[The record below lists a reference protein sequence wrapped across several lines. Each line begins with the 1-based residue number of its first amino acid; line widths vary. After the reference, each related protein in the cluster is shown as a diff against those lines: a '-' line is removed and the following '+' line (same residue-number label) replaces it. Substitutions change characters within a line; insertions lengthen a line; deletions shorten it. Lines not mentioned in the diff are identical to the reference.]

1 MRIILFLCLFLL
13 CGCWGTRGLEEQYL
27 YDKVGFKGNRRPV
40 TNNYESKKIHSVV
53 PDRRNYYNGYNGAP
67 PMVGGSRFYV
77 NPYAIPAAQ
86 PVTGYSHQGY
96 YPYRAY
102 DADRYYVAP
111 NSYRY
116 IEKPEGY
123 GNQQVIN

>member
-27 YDKVGFKGNRRPV
+27 YDKVGFRGNRRPV
-40 TNNYESKKIHSVV
+40 INNFESNKINSLA
-53 PDRRNYYNGYNGAP
+53 PDRINYYNGYNGSS

-77 NPYAIPAAQ
+77 NPYAIPAEQIPA
-86 PVTGYSHQGY
+86 GYSGRGY
-96 YPYRAY
+96 YPYKAY
-102 DADRYYVAP
+102 DDDRYYVAP

-116 IEKPEGY
+116 IEKPEG
-123 GNQQVIN
+123 QVN